1 MGETPGSRRLK
12 EEHNTAD
19 APGQTVPPPR
29 VGPVQ
34 PLADPRPAGEGDD
47 DAAADERTSPFPYA
61 ESFDEW
67 VADETAAPDDHWEGE
82 HVIHRRDPLI
92 EGRNSYGT
100 DPRHRPD

>member
-1 MGETPGSRRLK
+1 VGETPGSRRLK
-12 EEHNTAD
+12 EEQNTAD
-19 APGQTVPPPR
+19 EPGQRVPRPR

-67 VADETAAPDDHWEGE
+67 VADETAAPDDH
-82 HVIHRRDPLI
+82 
-92 EGRNSYGT
+92 
-100 DPRHRPD
+100 